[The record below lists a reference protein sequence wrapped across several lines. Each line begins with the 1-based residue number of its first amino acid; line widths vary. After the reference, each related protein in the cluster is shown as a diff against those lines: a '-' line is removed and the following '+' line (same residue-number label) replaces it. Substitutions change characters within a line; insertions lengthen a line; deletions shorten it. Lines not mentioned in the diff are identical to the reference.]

1 MNALVDSG
9 SVRTLMNVS
18 MYESLNLPP
27 PTRSAPD
34 LVTLTGTM
42 VPTAGVVDVCINHG
56 LVLNNVVLTSGMG
69 VPLLIG
75 TDILETNEGVLDYS
89 RNVLLLGAR
98 GREYDFVQ
106 RLTKSP
112 GVTEVLLES
121 DLDRLTDSYD
131 DVFFSESR
139 GLQEATGL
147 LPMKIETTGDPVYQ
161 RPYRAALTK
170 RQVIETEID
179 QMLRDRVIECSSSPS
194 ASPVTLVPKRGGEW
208 RFCVDYRR
216 LNERT
221 KKDRFPLP
229 HVQDVFDNAGKG
241 RIFSTLDLK
250 SGYWQLPVAAEDQ
263 EKTALIC
270 HRGQFA
276 YKRVSF
282 GLANVPAHFQR
293 TMSRVLA
300 PLLGVC
306 ALVYSRSKAEHV
318 HHLRQAFDLLRAH
331 GHQLKR
337 GKCVFGQPSV
347 ELLGYRIDTRDIAPL
362 PGKTRAIA
370 DLPPPKSVS
379 EIRRFLG
386 MTNYYRQCVPDYAK
400 VAEPI
405 VRLMRKQV
413 DFQWGPPQGRAFG
426 GLKALLVSP
435 AVMAHP
441 TPLHRTAFT
450 LTHATMP

>member
-1 MNALVDSG
+1 MGARESARPHIELRINGMKVNALVDSG
-9 SVRTLMNVS
+9 SCRTLLNVS
-18 MYESLNLPP
+18 TYESFNLPS

-34 LVTLTGTM
+34 LVTLTGTR
-42 VPTAGVVDVCINHG
+42 VPTAGVVDICLDTG

-75 TDILETNEGVLDYS
+75 TGLLEANEGVLDYS
-89 RNVLLLGAR
+89 LNVLRLGEFR
-98 GREYDFVQ
+98 YKFIR

-112 GVTEVLLES
+112 GVAEVLLRS
-121 DLDRLTDSYD
+121 DLDKLTDDYG
-131 DVFFSESR
+131 DVFFNEAR

-147 LPMKIETTGDPVYQ
+147 LPMRIETVGDPVYQ

-170 RQVIETEID
+170 RQVIEQEID
-179 QMLRDRVIECSSSPS
+179 QMLADGVIEPSSSPW
-194 ASPVTLVPKRGGEW
+194 ASPVTLVPKKDGTW
-208 RFCVDYRR
+208 RFCVDYRG

-241 RIFSTLDLK
+241 RVFSTLDLK

-263 EKTALIC
+263 EKTDFIC
-270 HRGQFA
+270 HRGQFS

-282 GLANVPAHFQR
+282 GLAKAPAHFQR

-306 ALVYSRSKAEHV
+306 ALVYIDDIIVYSRDLAEHV
-318 HHLRQAFDLLRAH
+318 KHLRQVFDLLRAH
-331 GHQLKR
+331 GLQLKR

-347 ELLGYRIDTRDIAPL
+347 ELLGYRIDARGIAPL

-386 MTNYYRQCVPDYAK
+386 MTN
-400 VAEPI
+400 
-405 VRLMRKQV
+405 
-413 DFQWGPPQGRAFG
+413 
-426 GLKALLVSP
+426 
-435 AVMAHP
+435 
-441 TPLHRTAFT
+441 
-450 LTHATMP
+450 